1 MASRL
6 QTAETV
12 VLKLDPAA
20 GMDAMRDILQ
30 ARVSNGTAGV
40 TRMKWGAY
48 LTQIGAIPPFLERF
62 KQYKPATVKKI
73 EGNMTP
79 EVIKKTIIDVL
90 VDVLG
95 DVTGVNFEG
104 AFMDMG
110 LDSLAAVEFR
120 NRTQQA
126 FGGLRLS
133 PTLMFDYPTIA
144 DLTDYVAG
152 ELGGGEEEAGGAGE
166 VPGEPAQFILL

>member
-1 MASRL
+1 
-6 QTAETV
+6 
-12 VLKLDPAA
+12 
-20 GMDAMRDILQ
+20 
-30 ARVSNGTAGV
+30 
-40 TRMKWGAY
+40 MKWKAY
-48 LTQIGAIPPFLERF
+48 VAQMPAIPPFLTNF
-62 KQYKPATVKKI
+62 KQYKATAVKKI
-73 EGNMTP
+73 EGNLS
-79 EVIKKTIIDVL
+79 EADVKKMIIGVL
-90 VDVLG
+90 EDVLG
-95 DVTGVNFEG
+95 DASGVNFEG

-166 VPGEPAQFILL
+166 